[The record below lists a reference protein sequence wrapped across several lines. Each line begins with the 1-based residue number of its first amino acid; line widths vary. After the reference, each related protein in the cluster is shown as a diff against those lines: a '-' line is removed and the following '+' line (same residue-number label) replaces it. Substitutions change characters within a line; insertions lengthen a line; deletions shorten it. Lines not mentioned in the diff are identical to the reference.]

1 MRFKLYALSYK
12 ALSYAEI
19 QKDLNKEIYK
29 ENKTE
34 KGRDWKSSTNI
45 YKSRI
50 SGEFISADSF
60 PENRKK
66 AARGGDPGK
75 GRAKRVAESELGRE
89 IGKSSKKIFRNSA
102 DFAFPRR
109 ILIRK
114 RKTAPRR
121 FRSHSRSALANR
133 ADPFGKTLR
142 RNRQWQLR
150 QTRKK

>member
-50 SGEFISADSF
+50 SSEFISADSF
-60 PENRKK
+60 PRKQKKGGSGETAEREGLGGSPNSDSAEKSENFQKNLSK
-66 AARGGDPGK
+66 FGG
-75 GRAKRVAESELGRE
+75 
-89 IGKSSKKIFRNSA
+89 FRLSA
-102 DFAFPRR
+102 PY
-109 ILIRK
+109 IN
-114 RKTAPRR
+114 T
-121 FRSHSRSALANR
+121 
-133 ADPFGKTLR
+133 
-142 RNRQWQLR
+142 
-150 QTRKK
+150 